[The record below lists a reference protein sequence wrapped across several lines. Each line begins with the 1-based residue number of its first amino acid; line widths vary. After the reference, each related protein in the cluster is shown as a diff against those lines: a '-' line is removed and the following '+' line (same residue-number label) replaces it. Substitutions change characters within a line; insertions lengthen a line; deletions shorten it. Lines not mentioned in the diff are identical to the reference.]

1 MKTLYTVFFTLVL
14 VLGQAQYA
22 HKPEDIL
29 GDWQTGSGKG
39 RVRIEKNGTKY
50 NGKLFWLREPL
61 DENGVAKK
69 DHMNPDPALRSRSKI
84 GIQLLLGFVWD
95 GDSYEDGT
103 IYDPENGKTYSCT
116 IEMVNANTLN
126 VRGYIGISLIGR
138 TDVWKR
144 VVYKKAD

>member
-1 MKTLYTVFFTLVL
+1 MKTLYSIVFLLTLSFGYAQFTN
-14 VLGQAQYA
+14 
-22 HKPEDIL
+22 KPDDII

-39 RVRIEKNGTKY
+39 RVRIEKNGSKY

-69 DHMNPDPALRSRSKI
+69 DFMNPDPALRNRSKI
-84 GIQLLLGFVWD
+84 GIQVLLGFNWD
-95 GDSYEDGT
+95 EDSYENGT

-144 VVYKKAD
+144 VVYKKMD